1 MRRFVLTAA
10 LAVLAAACGDA
21 AAPADSASDPALSE
35 ASTRAH
41 LDLRDVRA
49 SLVTAGNAVSASIAA
64 DGIPAGL
71 GAALASDA
79 LLLSPRVNVIQ
90 GRDAAVAFLSSDPIA
105 PSALNWTVFAAD
117 ASNDG
122 TQGYTWAQ
130 GGFTIDIGSGPL
142 ELPGFFLIYWRR
154 AAAGDD
160 WQIAAMTIA
169 NGGPHEGGI
178 PEGFGTPDT
187 KHRRHFPNT
196 EVAEQRDAVLAAD
209 AAFSAA
215 SVANGSGPAF
225 RQFAAPNAIAVSGD
239 LVFGPADIGVAFESA
254 PGDVISW
261 IPRFAGVAAS
271 GDLGFSVGEATF
283 DLADGTLFY
292 SKYLTVWQKQNTGGW
307 RYVAD
312 LGNSRP
318 APAP

>member
-1 MRRFVLTAA
+1 MRHLVLLAFVAMSAA
-10 LAVLAAACGDA
+10 GCGDS
-21 AAPADSASDPALSE
+21 AAPSNSAGDANLSE

-41 LDLRDVRA
+41 LDLREERA
-49 SLVTAGNAVSASIAA
+49 SLIAAGNAVSVTIASQ
-64 DGIPAGL
+64 GVPAGL
-71 GAALASDA
+71 GAALAGDA

-130 GGFTIDIGSGPL
+130 GGFTIDIGTGPL
-142 ELPGFFLIYWRR
+142 QLPAFFLIYWRR
-154 AAAGDD
+154 AAAGDE

-169 NGGPHEGGI
+169 NAGPHEGSL
-178 PEGFGTPDT
+178 PAGFGTPDT
-187 KHRRHFPNT
+187 KHRRNFPNT
-196 EVAEQRDAVLAAD
+196 EVAEQRAQVLAVD

-225 RQFAAPNAIAVSGD
+225 QQFAAPNAIAVSGD
-239 LVFGPADIGVAFESA
+239 LVFGPADIGVAFESG
-254 PGDVISW
+254 PNDVISW
-261 IPRFAGVAAS
+261 VPRFSDVAAS

-283 DLADGTLFY
+283 DFAGVGLFY
-292 SKYLTVWQKQNTGGW
+292 SKYLTVWQKQNTGEW

-318 APAP
+318 AP